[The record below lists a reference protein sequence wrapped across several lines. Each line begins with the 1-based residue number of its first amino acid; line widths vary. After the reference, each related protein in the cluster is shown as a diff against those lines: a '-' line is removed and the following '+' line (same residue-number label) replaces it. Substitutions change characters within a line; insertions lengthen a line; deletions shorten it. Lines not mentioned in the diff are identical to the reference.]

1 MGNVAHFLEITGSQ
15 SLVKIT
21 GQKSKHQVR
30 HSTSEVQL
38 TGRKNKWYST
48 D

>member
-21 GQKSKHQVR
+21 GQKSKHQAG
-30 HSTSEVQL
+30 HNTNKVQL
-38 TGRKNKWYST
+38 IGKEKQMLQH
-48 D
+48 